1 MKRLLF
7 AAAATVATFAALPAA
22 AQELYAQANVGF
34 SLAGTADIDAAFDD
48 GSEEISGSGEVD
60 LENGWLVSGLLGSGY
75 RGVRVEAE
83 VIYSSNDV
91 DEEGFDDVSVEHLGL
106 LANVL
111 YDFGA
116 EGSFRPYIG
125 AGAGVGNTTVDL
137 GEGDADDTGL
147 AWQLRAGATFGSS
160 ESMTWDFGYRY
171 LNLADFE
178 FSATEGEITGS
189 LEAEGAVHAVTVGV
203 RIPLGA

>member
-1 MKRLLF
+1 MKTLLF
-7 AAAATVATFAALPAA
+7 AAAAAAVTFAALPAA
-22 AQELYAQANVGF
+22 AQELYAQGNLGF
-34 SLAGTADIDAAFDD
+34 SAAGTADVDASLD
-48 GSEEISGSGEVD
+48 GFSASGDVD
-60 LENGWLVSGLLGSGY
+60 LENGWLASAALGSGF

-111 YDFGA
+111 YDFPVA
-116 EGSFRPYIG
+116 GSFRPYIG
-125 AGAGVGNTTVDL
+125 AGVGLGNTTVDF
-137 GEGDADDTGL
+137 GDDDADDTGL

-160 ESMTWDFGYRY
+160 ETMTWDIGYRY

-178 FSATEGEITGS
+178 LSEEGASI
-189 LEAEGAVHAVTVGV
+189 EAEAAVHAITVGV